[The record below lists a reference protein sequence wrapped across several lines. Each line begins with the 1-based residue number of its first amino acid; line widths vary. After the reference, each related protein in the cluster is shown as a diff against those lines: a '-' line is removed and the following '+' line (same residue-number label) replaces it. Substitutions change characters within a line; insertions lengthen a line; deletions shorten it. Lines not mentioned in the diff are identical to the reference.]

1 MLAVVLDCAAW
12 PVLLAGGGA
21 AARRRLGVL
30 RAAGVR
36 DLRLHAPE
44 DSALGEAFRLTAASH
59 WPGEDEVAAV
69 RLLFVAGAPA
79 GIGAR
84 LAEVGRRHRVI
95 VNVEDD
101 VPNCDVH
108 MPAMVRRGDLLL
120 AISTGG
126 RSPAL
131 AAYVREW
138 LGKRFGPEWAERVA
152 ELGGLRERLRAQ
164 GRVAEVSAA
173 VRARAAE
180 WLA

>member
-1 MLAVVLDCAAW
+1 MLPVVLDCAAW

-21 AARRRLGVL
+21 SARRRLGLL
-30 RAAGVR
+30 REAGVR

-79 GIGAR
+79 EIGAR
-84 LAEVGRRHRVI
+84 LAGFGRRHRVI

-108 MPAMVRRGDLLL
+108 MPAIVRRGDLLL

-131 AAYVREW
+131 AAYLREW
-138 LGKRFGPEWAERVA
+138 LGEQFAPEWAERVA
-152 ELGGLRERLRAQ
+152 VLGALRERLRAQ
-164 GRVAEVSAA
+164 GRMGDVSAA
-173 VRARAAE
+173 VRIQATE
-180 WLA
+180 WLS